1 MTKLLRIFCEKVCFS
16 KKCFANF
23 QLWNCDDFRIFYLIG
38 EINSSIVLLIGTKE
52 THQTLNGG
60 TGGTASEKI
69 KGQGTNRET
78 MLRPLSEFRLK
89 SSINS
94 ELKRSKVIKHIIDIT
109 KLNPKNA
116 FKAVIWKGLYK
127 NQEIGAFPKRIENK
141 NILTEV
147 ETSDQ
152 NWKIIDIISK
162 NNKKYANRDLSIYL
176 S

>member
-23 QLWNCDDFRIFYLIG
+23 QLWNCNDFRIFYLIG
-38 EINSSIVLLIGTKE
+38 EINSSIVHLIGTKE
-52 THQTLNGG
+52 AHQMLNGG
-60 TGGTASEKI
+60 TGGTGSEKI

-116 FKAVIWKGLYK
+116 FKPVIWKGLYK